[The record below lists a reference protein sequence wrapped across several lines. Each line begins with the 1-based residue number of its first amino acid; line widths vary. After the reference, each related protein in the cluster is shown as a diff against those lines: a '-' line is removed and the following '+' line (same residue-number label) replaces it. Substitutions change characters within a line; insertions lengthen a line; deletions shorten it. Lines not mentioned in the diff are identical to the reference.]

1 MWNTRIRQEETQTF
15 VRAQVAQLTQLEG
28 ENLNESLMRL
38 AQETSTRV
46 HGVFRTD
53 LFNVRIGPDHESP
66 EERDL
71 IQGVLEALHDAEIGI
86 HLYLPHRDEV
96 MYLVQNIIP
105 FIPSL
110 RKSGIKIVSQ

>member
-1 MWNTRIRQEETQTF
+1 MWNSRVRQDETQTF

-28 ENLNESLMRL
+28 EDLNESLMRL

-53 LFNVRIGPDHESP
+53 LFNVDIGPNHESP
-66 EERDL
+66 SEREL

-86 HLYLPHRDEV
+86 HLYLPHRDTV
-96 MYLVQNIIP
+96 MYLMQNIIP

-110 RKSGIKIVSQ
+110 RQSGIKIVSQ